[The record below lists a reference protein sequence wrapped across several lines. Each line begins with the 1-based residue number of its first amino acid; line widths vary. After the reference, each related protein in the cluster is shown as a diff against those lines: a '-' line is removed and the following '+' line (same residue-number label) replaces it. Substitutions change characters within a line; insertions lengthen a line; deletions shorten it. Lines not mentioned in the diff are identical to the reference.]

1 MLIVSDIESNTARDT
16 MSGVLVNEFQL
27 KGYKSFKWNG
37 KDNNGKKLGSG
48 VYFYQLQI
56 DNYIKTKKMIMLK

>member
-1 MLIVSDIESNTARDT
+1 